1 MSSTI
6 KIRISRRIL
15 SIIMAC
21 VLSVCLVFAVTTN
34 ASAET
39 VANDKVNA
47 VKNSVLQVRMIYQ
60 PDNAE
65 GSIVSSGSCFLIN
78 STTAISCAHIFS
90 LDDEF
95 EDYAKTV
102 FGASHKVSEKNI
114 KGYEVLVNGGVP
126 VNVTLRKVNTNADYS
141 ILKID
146 ETIARPTVT
155 LGQSGS
161 LNTTQEIYTLGYPTT
176 LTSKQNSKVYSIDM
190 VTVTRSTITN
200 LSNSNGVDIIN
211 HDAVMTDGNSGGP
224 LVDTDGNVIGVN
236 LLKEGSYYDA
246 AGIDQI
252 VALLDDLDIE
262 YTRANSSST
271 QPTETTTTEETEPET
286 KQTLNSIT
294 DPEPTEAPTSKQE
307 SEPLDMT
314 KLIIIIAIAVLII
327 VVIVVVVLILMSN
340 KKKSSEKI
348 PSQTGGS
355 GSTIM
360 PGPGVPPVGGQ
371 RSSYGNHQSYNQ
383 SYNRPVTPGPS
394 ATVPSNEGS
403 GDTSVLNDGAGETTV
418 LNNQLTGFTII
429 RKRNNE
435 KININKPEFL
445 IGKERRRVD
454 YCISDNNS
462 VSRTHAKIK
471 VRAGRCYISDLNS
484 TNCTYVNGSKLSPN
498 QEIIL
503 SKGDQIKISD
513 EEFEFLG

>member
-1 MSSTI
+1 MSSKI
-6 KIRISRRIL
+6 KIRNSRRIL

-21 VLSVCLVFAVTTN
+21 VLSVCLVFAVMTN

-39 VANDKVNA
+39 VANEKVNA

-60 PDNAE
+60 PDKAE
-65 GSIVSSGSCFLIN
+65 GTIVSSGSCFLIN

-95 EDYAKTV
+95 EAYAKTV
-102 FGASHKVSEKNI
+102 YGESHKVDEKNI

-155 LGQSGS
+155 LGESGS

-200 LSNSNGVDIIN
+200 LSNSNGVDTIN
-211 HDAVMTDGNSGGP
+211 HNAVMEDGNSGGP

-262 YTRANSSST
+262 YTRANSGST
-271 QPTETTTTEETEPET
+271 QPTEATTAEETELET
-286 KQTLNSIT
+286 KHTFGQVT
-294 DPEPTEAPTSKQE
+294 DPVAPTEAPTSQPE
-307 SEPLDMT
+307 PEPLDMT

-327 VVIVVVVLILMSN
+327 VVIIVVVLIVMSN
-340 KKKSSEKI
+340 KKKSSGRV
-348 PSQTGGS
+348 PTQAGVNGG
-355 GSTIM
+355 TVM

-371 RSSYGNHQSYNQ
+371 RSSYSSQQ

-418 LNNQLTGFTII
+418 LNNQLTGFTMI